1 MSCEGSA
8 TVLRKSA
15 QVLLRSA
22 KVLLRSAKALLKA
35 HNVPEALGGQ
45 ARMHEDVWLVGKLDW
60 MHVVDEQVGEQII
73 EGARMKVR
81 MRVARVEW

>member
-1 MSCEGSA
+1 
-8 TVLRKSA
+8 
-15 QVLLRSA
+15 
-22 KVLLRSAKALLKA
+22 
-35 HNVPEALGGQ
+35 
-45 ARMHEDVWLVGKLDW
+45 MHEDVWLVGKLDW